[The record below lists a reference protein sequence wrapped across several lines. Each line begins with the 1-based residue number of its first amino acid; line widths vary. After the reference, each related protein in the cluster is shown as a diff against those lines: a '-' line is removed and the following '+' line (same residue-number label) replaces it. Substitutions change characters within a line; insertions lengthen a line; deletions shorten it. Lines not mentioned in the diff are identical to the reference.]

1 MRTNNFH
8 LFTTMSVLAMAFMLA
23 ACAKTTVTARR
34 SSVGDEVLSKPN
46 RIIVYSFAAT
56 PEDIPE
62 DAAVRGLYK
71 KRSVP
76 QTPDEIRL
84 GRQLG
89 DKIAEELVQEILKLD
104 MPAERSQ
111 AGPPAGNGD
120 LIIKGEFV
128 SIDEGHRLKR
138 MLIGFGKG
146 ATELKTIVEAYQVT
160 SEGPRNLG
168 YKEIT
173 AAGGKMPGMLVPV
186 LGGAAAGRAGTA
198 AIISGSMNVAQELG
212 PESLGGAAKRTAQEI
227 AKELAKEF
235 YRQGWIKYY

>member
-8 LFTTMSVLAMAFMLA
+8 LFTTIAVLVITFMIT

-34 SSVGDEVLSKPN
+34 TSAGDEVLSKPN

-89 DKIAEELVQEILKLD
+89 DKIAEELVQEILKFD

-111 AGPPAGNGD
+111 AGPPAGTGN

-128 SIDEGHRLKR
+128 SIDAGDRLKR
-138 MLIGFGKG
+138 MLIGFGQG
-146 ATELKTIVEAYQVT
+146 ATELKTIVEAYMIT
-160 SEGPRNLG
+160 SEGPRKLG
-168 YKEIT
+168 SREIT

-186 LGGAAAGRAGTA
+186 LGGAAAGQAGKA
-198 AIISGSMNVAQELG
+198 AVVSGSMNVAQELG

-235 YRQGWIKYY
+235 YQQGWIKYY